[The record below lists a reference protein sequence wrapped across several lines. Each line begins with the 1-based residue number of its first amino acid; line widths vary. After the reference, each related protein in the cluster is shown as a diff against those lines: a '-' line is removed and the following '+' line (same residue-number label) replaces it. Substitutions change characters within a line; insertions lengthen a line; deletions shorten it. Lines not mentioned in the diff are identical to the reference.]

1 MSADVA
7 GAPKP
12 LQPAVSPQAP
22 EPPQAAEFPQAPKS
36 LQGPK
41 SPQTAQSAEALDA
54 LNRELPGR
62 VVTDPAVLE
71 LLRVDRSG
79 VVADG
84 LPLALVEAE
93 SVADVQAVC
102 RIASPFGV
110 PVVTRGAGTGLAGGG
125 AGGAGEIVL
134 STLRMNRI
142 LEVSAANQL
151 AVVQPGILNG
161 ALNEELEGHGF
172 WWAPDPA
179 SKHIS
184 TVGGNIATNAGGL
197 LCAKYGVT
205 REAVLGLKVV
215 LIDGSLI
222 DVGHRTVKGVTG
234 LDLCALMVGSEGT
247 LGVIVECTL
256 KLRPLVPGVVPTIG
270 AYFADVGS
278 AARAS
283 AAVTAS
289 GIQPAIM
296 ELMDAG
302 VLRAVSAYTGV
313 DLASHGDS
321 YLLIQTDGA
330 NAVAEAEGIVDV
342 LRANGGTV
350 EMTTDPQSALT
361 LVDVRRQ
368 AYAAKEALG
377 KVLVEDVSVPR
388 DKLPA
393 MFAKI
398 DEVAARTGTTIV
410 TVAHAGDGNL
420 HPTFIYDRAEPV
432 VPQAVWDAA
441 DELFTYAISIG
452 GTLTGEHG
460 VGLLKRQWLGEEL
473 GERQYELQRGI
484 KRLFDPQGLLNPGK
498 VFAK

>member
-1 MSADVA
+1 MFNSDFWGRHTMHRKLVHLTVAALLSFAGVAHAD
-7 GAPKP
+7 
-12 LQPAVSPQAP
+12 Q
-22 EPPQAAEFPQAPKS
+22 
-36 LQGPK
+36 
-41 SPQTAQSAEALDA
+41 LDDI
-54 LNRELPGR
+54 R
-62 VVTDPAVLE
+62 
-71 LLRVDRSG
+71 
-79 VVADG
+79 
-84 LPLALVEAE
+84 
-93 SVADVQAVC
+93 
-102 RIASPFGV
+102 
-110 PVVTRGAGTGLAGGG
+110 
-125 AGGAGEIVL
+125 
-134 STLRMNRI
+134 
-142 LEVSAANQL
+142 
-151 AVVQPGILNG
+151 
-161 ALNEELEGHGF
+161 
-172 WWAPDPA
+172 
-179 SKHIS
+179 K
-184 TVGGNIATNAGGL
+184 
-197 LCAKYGVT
+197 
-205 REAVLGLKVV
+205 
-215 LIDGSLI
+215 
-222 DVGHRTVKGVTG
+222 
-234 LDLCALMVGSEGT
+234 
-247 LGVIVECTL
+247 
-256 KLRPLVPGVVPTIG
+256 
-270 AYFADVGS
+270 
-278 AARAS
+278 
-283 AAVTAS
+283 
-289 GIQPAIM
+289 
-296 ELMDAG
+296 AG

-484 KRLFDPQGLLNPGK
+484 KRLFDPQGLLNPSK